1 MVAEYEENN
10 IAKVQ
15 NTEPIKLFMHTKTFM
30 KHKITIGIMQ
40 YPITEIVLYKRIDS
54 FFIKK

>member
-10 IAKVQ
+10 IAIVQ
-15 NTEPIKLFMHTKTFM
+15 KTDPIRLFMQRKTFM

-54 FFIKK
+54 F